1 MNRERLQGFVMELLK
16 ADGPFFHE
24 SEAALVL
31 CGILDRLGVP
41 FHVDDSAEATG
52 SDTGNVIVGSGRA
65 RISFCA
71 HMDTI
76 RIYGRSE
83 PVTEDG
89 LVRGKNGGVIGAD
102 DRAGMAVLLEA
113 MACMQENGGIP
124 DDVHF
129 LFTTCEEEGF
139 RGAKAVG
146 EQHIADAY
154 NFVVDSGGV
163 PVGYTVSRGASQYDF
178 LCRVQGRMSHTGNPH
193 GLNAALLCAR
203 LMGQVRSGRV
213 SDKTF
218 INMAD
223 VFCQSNPNT
232 IPEHAGFKGQILSF
246 DDDEA
251 CRLLDAMYED
261 IRAFFA
267 ENGCEG
273 SFFFEC
279 ACQGYQSDRRIIEY
293 AKQAAQKAGLPFS
306 LGSTGAGSDA
316 HVFAQRGASAV
327 KISCGMMNVHSNDEC
342 VHLDD
347 MMQCV
352 KYVLALADIPRI
364 DGGF

>member
-1 MNRERLQGFVMELLK
+1 MNSERLQGFMLALLK
-16 ADGPFFHE
+16 ADSPSFHE
-24 SEAALVL
+24 DKAAQVL
-31 CGILDRLGVP
+31 RGILDRLGVP
-41 FHVDDSAEATG
+41 FYVDDSSKTTG
-52 SDTGNVIVGSGRA
+52 SDTGNIIVGSGRA

-76 RIYGRSE
+76 RIYRRSE
-83 PVTEDG
+83 PVIEDG

-102 DRAGMAVLLEA
+102 DKAGMAVLLEA
-113 MACMQENGGIP
+113 MARMQENGGIP

-129 LFTTCEEEGF
+129 LFTTCEEDGF
-139 RGAKAVG
+139 RGAKAID

-178 LCRVQGRMSHTGNPH
+178 LCHVQGRMSHTGNPH

-203 LMGQVRSGRV
+203 LMGQVKSGRV

-223 VFCQSNPNT
+223 IFCESNPNT
-232 IPEHAGFKGQILSF
+232 IPERAGFKGQILTF

-251 CRLLDAMYED
+251 RQLLDAMYEET
-261 IRAFFA
+261 RAFFD
-267 ENGCEG
+267 ENGCDG
-273 SFFFEC
+273 GFSFEC
-279 ACQGYQSDRRIIEY
+279 ACRGYQSDRRIIEY
-293 AKQAAQKAGLPFS
+293 AKRAAQKAGLPFS

-352 KYVLALADIPRI
+352 KYVLALA
-364 DGGF
+364 G